1 MGPRRMVRI
10 CAMASP
16 RTPSKKSSTPCAAS
30 KGATLPSPHPND
42 STPLPSINE
51 RLAYLRPSRELLE
64 YYRKKIAQ
72 FDEEHEELVKRLET
86 YKASYD
92 EQHKLQWEMRQRE
105 EEIAELQKALSD
117 MQVYLFQ
124 EREHVLRLYSENDR
138 LKIRELEDRKKIQHL
153 LALLGTD
160 NGEITYFHQEPPNKV
175 TILQEPTKRKDAQE
189 KCGKYTSIKGFKSSA
204 LKNGENLESA
214 NRRYQRDNQT
224 LLLQLESFQAQLQE
238 QTRLSKE
245 QTEALLEDRR
255 IRIEEAQVQH
265 QRDEEKIKDITE
277 KYHKAQNLLYESTRD
292 FLQVKFDAR
301 ANEKSWMAE
310 KDTLLRKMDKCKC
323 AHKQS
328 GIYKDDSPVHY
339 HINQS
344 YDSCQSWQ
352 VASPVNQDTSL
363 DEWRSS
369 PRQRSF
375 TKRSPPS
382 GKVEVFKK
390 RKPKVVRCV
399 FRTEQSIH
407 KVYGAEIKGLKDQLT
422 QEQRLAS
429 MYREQCVSLEEEL
442 AKNQEEGNFGQEM
455 FKQRSEKMGKRLQL
469 MTRRYEALEKRRA
482 MEMEGFKN
490 DIKQFQKKLQDVEKQ
505 LFKVVKNVGPDQD
518 LAMLH
523 EVRRGNKRTKKLQG
537 ELKTLKSKIYGLE
550 NDLRD
555 Y

>member
-1 MGPRRMVRI
+1 
-10 CAMASP
+10 
-16 RTPSKKSSTPCAAS
+16 SSTPCAAS
-30 KGATLPSPHPND
+30 KGAILPSPHPND

-64 YYRKKIAQ
+64 YYRKKIAE

-124 EREHVLRLYSENDR
+124 EREHVNLEVNKKSMIHQHLGTVIALFSMY
-138 LKIRELEDRKKIQHL
+138 RELEDRKKIQHL

-175 TILQEPTKRKDAQE
+175 TIDQEPTKRRDSSE
-189 KCGKYTSIKGFKSSA
+189 KCGKYTSIRSFKSSA
-204 LKNGENLESA
+204 LKNGEKPESA
-214 NRRYQRDNQT
+214 NRYQRDNQT
-224 LLLQLESFQAQLQE
+224 LLLQVESLQAQLQE

-255 IRIEEAQVQH
+255 IHIEEAQVQH
-265 QRDEEKIKDITE
+265 QRDQEKIKDITE
-277 KYHKAQNLLYESTRD
+277 KYHKAQNLLYESTKD

-323 AHKQS
+323 AHKPS
-328 GIYKDDSPVHY
+328 RIYKDRSPAHY

-344 YDSCQSWQ
+344 YESCQSWQ

-363 DEWRSS
+363 DEWGSS
-369 PRQRSF
+369 PCQRSF
-375 TKRSPPS
+375 TRRSPPS

-399 FRTEQSIH
+399 FRAEQSIH
-407 KVYGAEIKGLKDQLT
+407 KGLKDQLT

-442 AKNQEEGNFGQEM
+442 AKNREEGNLGQEM
-455 FKQRSEKMGKRLQL
+455 FKQRSEKMGRRLQL
-469 MTRRYEALEKRRA
+469 MTRRYDALEKRRA
-482 MEMEGFKN
+482 MEVEGFKN

-523 EVRRGNKRTKKLQG
+523 EVRRGNKRAKKLQG